1 MQLDTYNR
9 LFQIAEAQAGYF
21 TTAQAVATGVD
32 RKRLARYAVA
42 GRLER
47 VRRGV
52 YRLAPFLRSAHEDLF
67 VAWLEMGPESVISH
81 DSALALYKLSDALP
95 AAIHVTV
102 PPTASRRHPG
112 LRLHTNQVS
121 AQEITHYDALPV
133 TTVARTIAD
142 VALAGLT
149 DELVEQ
155 AVREAVHNG
164 LVTPRSCSLQPRPR
178 AAGDG
183 DHTPRA
189 RTDRATSEPGT
200 PMTTYQSG
208 AAFRRALEDRLASQS
223 AKTQMP
229 LIRLRMLVVFDRFLA
244 RHPLNPAFR

>member
-9 LFQIAEAQAGYF
+9 LYQIAEAQAGYF
-21 TTAQAVATGVD
+21 TTAQAVAIGVD

-52 YRLAPFLRSAHEDLF
+52 YRLAPFPRSAHEDLF

-81 DSALALYKLSDALP
+81 DSALALYELSDALP

-112 LRLHTNQVS
+112 LRLHTNRVR

-142 VALAGLT
+142 VALAGLA

-155 AVREAVHNG
+155 AVQEAVRNG
-164 LVTPRSCSLQPRPR
+164 MVTPALLLAAAAPRGPR
-178 AAGDG
+178 VMGII
-183 DHTPRA
+183 
-189 RTDRATSEPGT
+189 
-200 PMTTYQSG
+200 
-208 AAFRRALEDRLASQS
+208 RRALERLG
-223 AKTQMP
+223 
-229 LIRLRMLVVFDRFLA
+229 RLPNQDL
-244 RHPLNPAFR
+244 P